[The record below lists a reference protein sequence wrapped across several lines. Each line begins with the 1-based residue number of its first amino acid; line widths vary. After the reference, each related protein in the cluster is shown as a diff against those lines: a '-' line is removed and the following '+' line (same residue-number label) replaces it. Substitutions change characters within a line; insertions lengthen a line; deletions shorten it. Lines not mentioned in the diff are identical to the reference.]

1 VKTKQQERL
10 EIFRVRLSKHEN
22 EKLRA
27 YAYRRGYTASHV
39 IREYIR
45 RLPNVQ
51 GDSFITP

>member
-1 VKTKQQERL
+1 VRTKQQPRL
-10 EIFRVRLSKHEN
+10 ETVRVRLSRYEN
-22 EKLRA
+22 AKLRA
-27 YAYRRGYTASHV
+27 YADKHGYTVSHV